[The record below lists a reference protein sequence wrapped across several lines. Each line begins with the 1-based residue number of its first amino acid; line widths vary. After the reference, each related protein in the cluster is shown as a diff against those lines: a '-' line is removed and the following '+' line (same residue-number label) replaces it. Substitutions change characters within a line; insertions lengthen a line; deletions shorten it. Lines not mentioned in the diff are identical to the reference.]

1 MAFKGFS
8 KKVAHQKRLKKI
20 NKIIKNLEDTNS
32 LKQNSISFGQ
42 QITNDWIKI
51 SKSIRL
57 KSEQQYG
64 KILIETRLLMITTMT
79 DLLVYKAGSPGNT
92 NEQLGKILQL
102 ISIFYQGELY
112 TEKMISEGQYVKASV
127 AIKQEIEIITRI
139 NEIKKG
145 VDKDGQTPNVKYAPP
160 TFKLHYG
167 DMNQIGHIS
176 QPDILSV
183 LHSVNRDTFSAAS
196 ITPIFNG
203 NIAKNLYE
211 IHLIIFYNIIR
222 ESIELFQQLYPEDLE
237 LVLPACKIFTIIV
250 DCLKTAGIIKDNEPN
265 S

>member
-8 KKVAHQKRLKKI
+8 KKLATQKKLKKI
-20 NKIIKNLEDTNS
+20 NKIIRNLEDTDS
-32 LKQNSISFGQ
+32 LKQNALYYGQ
-42 QITNDWIKI
+42 KIINDWTTI

-64 KILIETRLLMITTMT
+64 KNLIETRLLMITAMT

-92 NEQLGKILQL
+92 NEQLGEILQL
-102 ISIFYQGELY
+102 ITIFFQGESY
-112 TEKMISEGQYVKASV
+112 TERLISEGQYVKASV

-145 VDKDGQTPNVKYAPP
+145 VKKDGRTPNVKYAPP

-167 DMNQIGHIS
+167 DMNDIGHIS
-176 QPDILSV
+176 KPDILDG
-183 LHSVNRDTFSAAS
+183 LHSVNIDTFRAAS

-203 NIAKNLYE
+203 NAAKVLYE
-211 IHLIIFYNIIR
+211 IHLSIFYYIIR
-222 ESIELFQQLYPEDLE
+222 ESIELFQQLYPDDLE
-237 LVLPACKIFTIIV
+237 LVLPACKIYTIIV
-250 DCLKTAGIIKDNEPN
+250 DCLKIAGIIKDDEPN